1 MIEENKTSPKIEFN
15 DNREVFSSHS
25 PKYIREQ
32 ENILNVYKQENQS
45 LKKMI
50 HHYETT
56 LKCRENIINQYVAEI
71 QNLKQTI
78 KKQKQNINSLNLQ
91 LRSYE
96 NQKLFRDKLPN
107 PKDNKI
113 NRISSAFHH
122 KKILNEVFLHIPSSQ
137 KLKNFFTIYHF
148 NRTKCSN
155 CYEIPRNWS

>member
-15 DNREVFSSHS
+15 DYREAFSSHS
-25 PKYIREQ
+25 PKYIREE

-56 LKCRENIINQYVAEI
+56 LKCRENIINQYVREI

-78 KKQKQNINSLNLQ
+78 KKQKQNIDSLNSELKTYQ
-91 LRSYE
+91 
-96 NQKLFRDKLPN
+96 NQKLFKDKLPTQ
-107 PKDNKI
+107 KERSF

-122 KKILNEVFLHIPSSQ
+122 KKILNEEFLHIPSS
-137 KLKNFFTIYHF
+137 KIL
-148 NRTKCSN
+148 
-155 CYEIPRNWS
+155 